1 MIEAAERIA
10 DVQEYYFSKKLAEI
24 ALRRKKGEVIINLG
38 VGSPDLPPH
47 AAVIKALTKASKNT
61 SNHGYQPYR
70 GISEL
75 REAYADWYLK
85 NYGVALN
92 PVTEIISLLG
102 SKEGVMHLS
111 MAYINPG
118 DIVLVPNPGYPTYGA
133 AAKIAGAEVRT
144 YPFRTDKPG
153 WPDLSAFTED
163 ELNRTKLFW
172 INYPQMPTG
181 QLATPAL
188 LDNLV
193 ELAHKHRFLLCHDN
207 PYNGILNDNPL
218 SIFSAKGAKEIGVEL
233 NSLSKVYNM
242 AGWRVGCMIANETV
256 INTVLKFKTNV
267 DSGMFKPIQ
276 IAAAKAL
283 QLEENWMRGLNEA
296 YERRRE
302 IAHEIFNAIGCRIEG
317 AQGGLFVWARI
328 PEGTAHAES
337 VSEELLNTHQVFI
350 TPGHIFGD
358 RGANHLRLSL
368 CSSEDE
374 LRSALNRLKN
384 KKE

>member
-1 MIEAAERIA
+1 MIESAKRIA

-24 ALRRKKGEVIINLG
+24 ALRRKKGEVILNLG

-47 AAVIKALTKASKNT
+47 PSVIKALTKTSKDS

-70 GISEL
+70 GIPSL
-75 REAYADWYLK
+75 REAYANWYFK
-85 NYGVALN
+85 NYGVTLN
-92 PVTEIISLLG
+92 PDTEMISLMG
-102 SKEGVMHLS
+102 SKEGVMHIS

-133 AAKIAGAEVRT
+133 AAKIAGADVKS
-144 YPFRTDKPG
+144 YPFREDKPG

-181 QLATPAL
+181 QLATPDL
-188 LDNLV
+188 FDNLV
-193 ELAHKHRFLLCHDN
+193 SMAHKHSFLLCHDN
-207 PYNGILNDNPL
+207 PYNGILNKKPL
-218 SIFSAKGAKEIGVEL
+218 SIFSSKGAKEVGLEL

-276 IAAAKAL
+276 MAAVKAL
-283 QLEENWMRGLNEA
+283 KLEDQWMRELNDA

-302 IAHEIFNAIGCRIEG
+302 IALQIFKTIGCQIEG
-317 AQGGLFVWARI
+317 EQGGLFVWARI
-328 PEGTAHAES
+328 PEGSTNAEAM
-337 VSEELLNTHQVFI
+337 SEELLNNHQVFI

-368 CSSEDE
+368 CSNEDE
-374 LRSALNRLKN
+374 LRGALNRLKN
-384 KKE
+384 RKA